1 MTCISRPPF
10 IASHYSLQCLTQKPS
25 FSPCLNSFTSIHLIF
40 LLPNPPPNK
49 ATVPMNA
56 PGIWTQN
63 KKFVHILL
71 FYLQFQSQFPMFG
84 STRGMVQWQLDS
96 MQYSIRILMYY
107 SIHFS
112 TIHFSFLM
120 RKSTLK
126 RETIVLVVYCVN
138 RWYAVMEL
146 HMFVAL
152 ILYKFEFTLL
162 DPVPKPVRGLRNSK
176 VQWRM
181 VNKPWKRWLQSRH

>member
-25 FSPCLNSFTSIHLIF
+25 CSACLNSFTSIHLIF

-49 ATVPMNA
+49 ATVPMNR

-107 SIHFS
+107 SIQLVKWWALQYDSFFILNEKEHIKKRDNS
-112 TIHFSFLM
+112 TCCLLCQQVVCCYGIAYVCGPHSLQVWVHPAGS
-120 RKSTLK
+120 STQTGK
-126 RETIVLVVYCVN
+126 R
-138 RWYAVMEL
+138 
-146 HMFVAL
+146 
-152 ILYKFEFTLL
+152 
-162 DPVPKPVRGLRNSK
+162 P
-176 VQWRM
+176 
-181 VNKPWKRWLQSRH
+181 